1 MPPPHPGLLPW
12 PSSMGCVCSQPRL
25 VCGGAGSLSCGKRC
39 AHGGATRCGVWA
51 TRVTATGWGRRAA
64 PTFLYPG
71 NGPWLLYGARDA
83 RRARGV
89 RFGMP
94 RPRGRRGLCQVGPVC
109 QPRSDAGARDL
120 HGWAAR
126 RGKFM
131 CGPRAGRSKLAKL
144 LATAQSD

>member
-83 RRARGV
+83 RGARGV
-89 RFGMP
+89 RLGMLI
-94 RPRGRRGLCQVGPVC
+94 PRGRRGSARLGPSVS
-109 QPRSDAGARDL
+109 RAVKLVRAI
-120 HGWAAR
+120 
-126 RGKFM
+126 FM
-131 CGPRAGRSKLAKL
+131 AGPRGEESSCVGRTRGEASWTKL
-144 LATAQSD
+144 LATTQSG